1 MIIELNEKNFDKE
14 IETGLKVVE
23 FYATWCSYCMKQRME
38 LQEFEKS
45 QIRIGI
51 IDGDESPDIISRY
64 KISGYPTF
72 IIFKDGN
79 KIDEF
84 SGFHTKSELLNRL
97 MKYV

>member
-1 MIIELNEKNFDKE
+1 MIIELDETNFDKE
-14 IETGLKVVE
+14 IETGLKIIE
-23 FYATWCSYCMKQRME
+23 FYTTWCGFCMKQRIE

-51 IDGDESPDIISRY
+51 VDGDESPNIISRY

-72 IIFKDGN
+72 LVFKDGN
-79 KIDEF
+79 KIGEF
-84 SGFHTKSELLNRL
+84 SGFHTKSQLLNQL